1 MGIGTNAWA
10 PPWQIGTLYEKSA
23 GTVHVAVGG
32 NAHFGG
38 QRESPRHGDLVIR
51 DPQMWVD
58 GQPLPLPEAEWASF
72 NPRGGRP

>member
-38 QRESPRHGDLVIR
+38 QRQSPRHADLVIR
-51 DPQMWVD
+51 DPQFLVD
-58 GQPLPLPEAEWASF
+58 RQVVPLPSADWRSF
-72 NPRGGRP
+72 QPKGEKP